1 MWKRLFVIVLLLTNI
16 ALYAQISKLPVIKLT
31 GQFNNSYQSGTVSL
45 IMPDGTSNEQL
56 QANIKWR
63 GGTTNTENTHKR
75 NYTIKFNE
83 DQQFF
88 GLRKD
93 NKWILDA
100 GNTDVFRLRNRVAT
114 DIWNDMAHNSY
125 YHDKELGSLSGARGQ
140 VVEVYLNDEYMG
152 IYCLTECID
161 RKQLK
166 LKKYNK
172 ETGEIRGGL
181 WKAIGFGNTLMWN
194 CELYDNHSETWDG
207 FEVKYP
213 ELDDVPET
221 DYSTLYNAIDFVINS
236 SYTDF
241 INHIDEYFDMPV
253 VIDYYIFLYVL
264 NAYDNRGKNM
274 YWAVY
279 DKTVDKKITIAVWDL
294 DGTTGQRWI
303 DKWVPNSSSP
313 EYPFT
318 DNMNLYY
325 RLRQLNPDSFNERV
339 IERYYQLRSTY
350 LSTDSLIKRY
360 QYYYD
365 LLKNSGAAQR
375 EENRWSGDSDVDGE
389 EINFEK
395 ELAYISN
402 WITLHMEYLD
412 HHVFK
417 ATADIPEIDNRSTE
431 NSIIYNLNGQ
441 RIHTPQ
447 RGIYIRNG
455 RKVVNPYRNN

>member
-1 MWKRLFVIVLLLTNI
+1 MWKRLFVFILLLINN
-16 ALYAQISKLPVIKLT
+16 ALYAQTSKLPIIKLT
-31 GQFNNSYQSGTVSL
+31 GQFNNSYQLGTFSL
-45 IMPDGTSNEQL
+45 ITTDGISNKQL

-63 GGTTNTENTHKR
+63 GGTTNKENINKR
-75 NYTIKFNE
+75 NYAIKFNE

-100 GNTDVFRLRNRVAT
+100 SNADVFRLRNRIAT
-114 DIWNDMAHNSY
+114 DLWNDMAHKSY
-125 YHDKELGSLSGARGQ
+125 YYDKEPNSLSGARGQ

-181 WKAIGFGNTLMWN
+181 WKAVDYGNTMMWN

-221 DYSTLYNAIDFVINS
+221 DYSTLYNAIDFVAHS
-236 SYTDF
+236 SEIEFAAYVSD
-241 INHIDEYFDMPV
+241 YFDMPV

-264 NAYDNRGKNM
+264 NAFDNRGKNI

-279 DKTVDKKITIAVWDL
+279 DKTKDKKVTIAVWDL
-294 DGTTGQRWI
+294 DATVGQRWT
-303 DKWVPNSSSP
+303 DKWIPNSSSP

-325 RLRQLNPDSFNERV
+325 RLRQINVDSFNEKV
-339 IERYYQLRSTY
+339 IERYHQLRNNY
-350 LSTDSLIKRY
+350 LSTESLIKRY
-360 QYYYD
+360 QDYYE
-365 LLKNSGAAQR
+365 LLKNTGAAMR
-375 EENRWSGDSDVDGE
+375 EEEKWSRDSDVNGE

-395 ELAYISN
+395 EIAYIN
-402 WITLHMEYLD
+402 DWITRHMAFLDTTIFPLKMNINNPYLNMSND
-412 HHVFK
+412 D
-417 ATADIPEIDNRSTE
+417 T
-431 NSIIYNLNGQ
+431 IYNLNGQ
-441 RIHTPQ
+441 RIIKPT
-447 RGIYIRNG
+447 RGFYIKNR
-455 RKVVNPYRNN
+455 RKYVVND